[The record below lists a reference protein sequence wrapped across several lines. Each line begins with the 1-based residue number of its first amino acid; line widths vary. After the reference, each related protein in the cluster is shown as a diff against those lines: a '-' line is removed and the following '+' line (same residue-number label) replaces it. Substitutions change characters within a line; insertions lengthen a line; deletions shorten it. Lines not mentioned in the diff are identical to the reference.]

1 MVSKKNAAE
10 AEKMLNPEDRERLER
25 VSRVFKNL
33 TDPRLP
39 PDVLERVRDH
49 AEEWAKRDLP
59 ALDVEEFQ
67 NVLEELAKAELD
79 QDRLTRTQ
87 QNQLEE
93 LACEMVYGGES

>member
-1 MVSKKNAAE
+1 MATKIKDVQ

-39 PDVLERVRDH
+39 PDVLERVRNH